1 MLILNQVRNDKVF
14 KIQYLAYWCL
24 EIIYLLT
31 MKTGFLGISRYVER
45 YGPKPCREREGF
57 KGREKPRFGVGGFPS
72 PLMESYESNS
82 CKNFRLLYGGPPC
95 C

>member
-57 KGREKPRFGVGGFPS
+57 KGREKPRFGVGRFFNVKKSALPFDGN
-72 PLMESYESNS
+72 L
-82 CKNFRLLYGGPPC
+82 
-95 C
+95 